1 MSTVLNA
8 QRESDTRLHGR
19 WLVIARVVWIA
30 LAVVALALFGAS
42 IPLVF
47 NELRTIGTGV
57 WQLSPREA
65 RALEQLGL
73 SVSSYAAYWMVML
86 IVFVLGFA
94 IVAGVIFRRK
104 SDDWM
109 ALFVSLFL
117 LISGTMMVTAV
128 PVPTTM
134 LQDVWYFS
142 FKIVEDL
149 SFIFFLPFFF
159 VFPDGQFV
167 PRWTRLLVMG
177 WIAFG
182 LFKRLLPLPSLPGD
196 PIFLGLLAT
205 GALAQIYR
213 YRRVSTTAQRQQ
225 TKWVVFGFVLTFVVS
240 SGVQLPFMIFP
251 WLRQSGA
258 ALLRLPALTITLLS
272 SLILPVTIGIS
283 ILRYRLWDIDIIIR
297 RTLVYGALT
306 AALALVY
313 FGSVVVLQSIF
324 RAATGQEQ
332 SQFVT
337 ALSTL
342 AIAALFF
349 PLRQR
354 VQAFIDRHFYRRK
367 YDAARVLTDF
377 GATVRDEVDLNR
389 LTERLVAVVE
399 ESIQPAHVSLWLK
412 ATRVDQQRLA
422 VSGANYRQAKVTGDD
437 PTH

>member
-1 MSTVLNA
+1 MSIRLNA
-8 QRESDTRLHGR
+8 ERESNTRRHGR

-47 NELRTIGTGV
+47 NELRTVGTGV

-73 SVSSYAAYWMVML
+73 SVGSYAAYWMVMQ
-86 IVFVLGFA
+86 IVFVMGFA

-182 LFKRLLPLPSLPGD
+182 LFKRLLPLPPLPGD
-196 PIFLGLLAT
+196 PIFLGLLAI

-213 YRRVSTTAQRQQ
+213 YRRVSTAAQRQQ

-297 RTLVYGALT
+297 RTLVYSALT
-306 AALALVY
+306 GLLALVY

-324 RAATGQEQ
+324 RAATGQ
-332 SQFVT
+332 SDNQFITV
-337 ALSTL
+337 ASTL
-342 AIAALFF
+342 AIAALFA
-349 PLRQR
+349 PLRRR
-354 VQAFIDRHFYRRK
+354 VQDVIDRRFYRKK
-367 YDAARVLTDF
+367 YDAAKTLAAF
-377 GATVRDEVDLNR
+377 AATCRDETDLDK
-389 LTERLVAVVE
+389 LAASLIAVVQE
-399 ESIQPAHVSLWLK
+399 TMQPESVSLWLK
-412 ATRVDQQRLA
+412 PTETRPGRLRSSGPARSEGGDQ
-422 VSGANYRQAKVTGDD
+422 SGGGK
-437 PTH
+437 